1 MTAVVDSSA
10 TEPSKV
16 ENGIGSEAEKAKA
29 EEAAKDVQSRK
40 KKVAPKVRKSNWEQD
55 IVYLYQFPRAPT
67 LPSVSAYCLKVEN
80 YLRMT
85 GIKYEV
91 STLRSPIYFLCRF
104 LPRPL
109 ILFFTPVFPFT
120 PVLPLTPVL
129 SRLILWIFYRSSF

>member
-16 ENGIGSEAEKAKA
+16 ENGTGSEAEKAKA
-29 EEAAKDVQSRK
+29 EEAAQDVPSP
-40 KKVAPKVRKSNWEQD
+40 KKVPAKVRKSNWEQD
-55 IVYLYQFPRAPT
+55 VVYLYQFPRAPT

-91 STLRSPIYFLCRF
+91 S
-104 LPRPL
+104 
-109 ILFFTPVFPFT
+109 V
-120 PVLPLTPVL
+120 
-129 SRLILWIFYRSSF
+129 